1 MGESGGE
8 GEAGG
13 GGIERDK
20 EKEGGRGREEFNGYV
35 AVTCKTRARGVTVLV
50 LNS

>member
-1 MGESGGE
+1 MGENGGE
-8 GEAGG
+8 GE
-13 GGIERDK
+13 GGIERDE